1 MKPSNK
7 PQPIPVTHFK
17 TSPAGK
23 PNAPQQTYNDK
34 PLKQS

>member
-1 MKPSNK
+1 MKSPNK

-23 PNAPQQTYNDK
+23 PNAPQQTMNGK
-34 PLKQS
+34 PIRQS